1 VSIRRSSK
9 EITSSQ
15 IHRRKDN
22 WQRVLYA
29 VRLAHFELMSTYLTD
44 LFVFIPSILHQWLW
58 VTFCLRDYLC
68 YSSAM
73 AFFRT
78 SKQLKVSSEMVRS
91 WFPTA
96 IAHADLLHSVGEAV
110 IRSHIAQT
118 GLAWIITW
126 IFSSPHKIFGRY
138 VVLILDIPV
147 PHRIWILD
155 HLFLVILNIECTCTK
170 ECTQGCIVFRLSS
183 AVYGVVPRFANGL
196 TPHS

>member
-1 VSIRRSSK
+1 MSIRRSSK

-29 VRLAHFELMSTYLTD
+29 VRLAHFELMSSYLTD

-118 GLAWIITW
+118 GLAWKYSHLRTKYSVDMSSW
-126 IFSSPHKIFGRY
+126 YLIFRSHIEFGSWTTY
-138 VVLILDIPV
+138 F
-147 PHRIWILD
+147 W
-155 HLFLVILNIECTCTK
+155 
-170 ECTQGCIVFRLSS
+170 
-183 AVYGVVPRFANGL
+183 
-196 TPHS
+196 